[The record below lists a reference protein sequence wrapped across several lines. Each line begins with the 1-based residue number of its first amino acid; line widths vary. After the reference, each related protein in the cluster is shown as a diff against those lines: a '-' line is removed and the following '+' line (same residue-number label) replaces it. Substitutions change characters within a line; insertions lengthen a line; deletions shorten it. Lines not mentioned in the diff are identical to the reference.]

1 MCLGIP
7 GEIVALETDDLAWV
21 EISGVRR
28 QVSLAC
34 LLDEQTRAED
44 LLGQWVLVHVG
55 FAMSLID
62 RDEAQRTLALLQE
75 MQQMEQESE
84 NAAG

>member
-7 GEIVALETDDLAWV
+7 GEIVALATDDLAWV

-34 LLDEQTRAED
+34 LLDERTRAED

>member
-34 LLDEQTRAED
+34 LLDERTRAED